1 MTEARWRV
9 LFVDDEPAI
18 LKSFKAV
25 FHRDRNEWDMAFAL
39 GGDAALA
46 ELRAAPFD
54 VVVSDLKMPTLD
66 GAELLSIVQAEC
78 PATFRI
84 ILSGDM
90 PERMLRAMS
99 ASHVILGKP
108 CDRDTLRAA
117 ISRARDVARATG
129 GSGVRALLG
138 RIDKL
143 PSPPRTYLELTE
155 LVENPRAGL
164 DDVAA
169 VVVRDTALAA
179 KVMQLACSAA
189 FGSRCATSLRAAV
202 GLLGFE
208 LLRGIALTTALFAPG
223 TPGLEE
229 LQATALRAATI
240 ARTLAP
246 PALRDLA
253 FVAALLH
260 DVGRIVL
267 AGLDATAAALAAEL
281 AIEPAPLGAH
291 LLGMWGLP
299 REIVEVIACSHDPR
313 SATPALQVLAASIHA
328 AVALASPEPVELD
341 TAMLQSF
348 GLDLAALRRVA

>member
-1 MTEARWRV
+1 MTATGRWRV
-9 LFVDDEPAI
+9 LFVDDDPSI
-18 LKSFKAV
+18 LQSFKLV
-25 FHRDRNEWDMAFAL
+25 FRRERDAWDMAFAL

-54 VVVSDLKMPTLD
+54 VVVSDMRMPTLD
-66 GAELLSIVQAEC
+66 GAQLLAIVQAEC
-78 PATFRI
+78 PSAFRV
-84 ILSGDM
+84 ILSGET
-90 PERMLRAMS
+90 PNAMLRAMS
-99 ASHVILGKP
+99 ASHIILNKP

-117 ISRARDVARATG
+117 IVRAHDVARAA
-129 GSGVRALLG
+129 GSTGVRALLG

-155 LVENPRAGL
+155 LVANPRSGL

-169 VVVRDTALAA
+169 VVARDTALAA
-179 KVMQLACSAA
+179 KVMQLASSAA
-189 FGSRCATSLRAAV
+189 FGRRAAISLRAAV

-223 TPGLEE
+223 KAGLEE
-229 LQATALRAATI
+229 LQETALRAASI
-240 ARTLAP
+240 ARELAP

-267 AGLDATAAALAAEL
+267 AGLDSRAAALAAEL
-281 AIEPAPLGAH
+281 AIDPAQLGAH

-299 REIVEVIACSHDPR
+299 CEIVEAIACHRDPQT
-313 SATPALQVLAASIHA
+313 AAPAIQPLAATIHE
-328 AVALASPEPVELD
+328 AVAQA
-341 TAMLQSF
+341 TADAI
-348 GLDLAALRRVA
+348 GRVA